1 MHTTGASWWAS
12 KTRPTLRKIDTM
24 KPLRL
29 LFLIGT
35 SAIFFAPA
43 ARADQPFADIADQV
57 NKKLVKLFGSGGF
70 RGLASYG
77 SGMLVSPDGYVLT
90 VATHLIETQDLR
102 VHLYDG
108 RRYQAK
114 VIVSE
119 PELDVALLKLENVED
134 LPYFDIPQAGKR
146 PLAQAGDWVLAF
158 SNQFQIATRDEPMS
172 VQRGVIASH
181 SKLHGRRGIHEAVYQ
196 GDVYVIDA
204 ITNNPGA
211 GGGVITTRKGEL
223 LGIIGRELRNSL
235 TETWINY
242 AVPIA
247 AKVEIR
253 EAGDKLRTVSIPE
266 FVDQAMRGKYKP
278 IQRKEPR
285 EGPGGYHGIV
295 LVPNVVDRTP
305 PFIEDILPGSPAAKA
320 GLRPDDLI
328 VYVDGE
334 QVISVKAFN
343 MAMSRIQPGQTVTLE
358 IRRSDRESKA
368 EKLVTVKL
376 PLTERPKP
384 KR

>member
-1 MHTTGASWWAS
+1 
-12 KTRPTLRKIDTM
+12 M

>member
-1 MHTTGASWWAS
+1 MKALRILLVIGASTAC
-12 KTRPTLRKIDTM
+12 L
-24 KPLRL
+24 
-29 LFLIGT
+29 
-35 SAIFFAPA
+35 APA

-77 SGMLVSPDGYVLT
+77 SGMLVSPDGYILT

-134 LPYFDIPQAGKR
+134 LPYFDIAQAGKR
-146 PLAQAGDWVLAF
+146 PLPQAGDWVLAF

-172 VQRGVIASH
+172 VQRGVIASY

-211 GGGVITTRKGEL
+211 GGGVITTRRGEL

-242 AVPIA
+242 AVPVA
-247 AKVEIR
+247 AKVEIP
-253 EAGDKLRTVSIPE
+253 EAGDSLRTVSIPE
-266 FVDQAMRGKYKP
+266 FVDQAMGGKYKP

-343 MAMSRIQPGQTVTLE
+343 MA
-358 IRRSDRESKA
+358 
-368 EKLVTVKL
+368 
-376 PLTERPKP
+376 
-384 KR
+384 

>member
-1 MHTTGASWWAS
+1 M
-12 KTRPTLRKIDTM
+12 RL
-24 KPLRL
+24 LRL
-29 LFLIGT
+29 LLSLGVCT
-35 SAIFFAPA
+35 VLLAPA
-43 ARADQPFADIADQV
+43 SARADQPFADVADQV

-77 SGMLVSPDGYVLT
+77 SGVLISPDGYILT
-90 VATHLIETQDLR
+90 IASHLIETQDLR
-102 VHLYDG
+102 VHLSDG

-119 PELDVALLKLENVED
+119 PELDVALLKLEKVDD
-134 LPYFDIPQAGKR
+134 LPYFDIAQAAKR
-146 PLAQAGDWVLAF
+146 PFAGAGDWVLAF

-172 VQRGVIASH
+172 VQRGVIASYA
-181 SKLHGRRGIHEAVYQ
+181 KLHGRRGINEVAYH

-223 LGIIGRELRNSL
+223 LGIVGRELRNTL

-242 AVPIA
+242 AVPIH
-247 AKVEIR
+247 AKVEIK
-253 EAGDKLRTVSIPE
+253 EAGDKVRTVSIPE
-266 FVDQAMRGKYKP
+266 FVDQAMRGQYKP

-305 PFIEDILPGSPAAKA
+305 PFIEDVLPGSPAAKA

-328 VYVDGE
+328 VYVNGD
-334 QVISVKAFN
+334 QVISVKAYRT
-343 MAMSRIQPGQTVTLE
+343 AMSQYQPGQEVTLE
-358 IRRSDRESKA
+358 IRRAERDSKS

-376 PLTERPKP
+376 MLTERPKP